1 METANQAVQESYN
14 KITKKIYVF
23 LGSYCI
29 LLLAFLFSEFIFHHI
44 GYTIT
49 ADESPINWFTA
60 VGLVLASFAAVMVF
74 SELSSCFP
82 NRGKYNF
89 LWILIASGL
98 LWAAFDEQFELH
110 EKVGSIIDSWVSG
123 SSFELFFYR
132 IFDEGEKL
140 IIMLYAAGGIMMTFV
155 FLFRM
160 VSSRKAAKC
169 FITAIVFQVLAMLC
183 DRFNVVFDI
192 FGIYSKNPNYTGYI
206 EEISE
211 FLSSSLFFG
220 TMLLEYFWLRVLS
233 KNKISIIQ

>member
-1 METANQAVQESYN
+1 METANQAVREHYN
-14 KITKKIYVF
+14 NIAKKIYMF
-23 LGSYCI
+23 LGAYWV
-29 LLLAFLFSEFIFHHI
+29 LLLAFLFSDFIFHHI

-60 VGLVLASFAAVMVF
+60 VDLVLASFAAVMVF
-74 SELSSCFP
+74 SELSGFSL
-82 NRGKYNF
+82 NRGKYKF
-89 LWILIASGL
+89 LWIVIASGL

-110 EKVGSIIDSWVSG
+110 EKVGAIIDSWVSG
-123 SSFELFFYR
+123 SSLELFFYR

-155 FLFRM
+155 FLFNM
-160 VSSRKAAKC
+160 VSSKKAAKC
-169 FITAIVFQVLAMLC
+169 FITAIIFQVLAMLC

-192 FGIYSKNPNYTGYI
+192 LGIYSKDPNYTGYI

-220 TMLLEYFWLRVLS
+220 AMLLEYFWLRVLS
-233 KNKISIIQ
+233 KNKI